1 MSQILV
7 PGEFMQEVANIPSL
21 KDQIDLENLPQHIA
35 IIMDGNGRWAKA
47 HGKHRVFGHR
57 NGVKAVREVTEG
69 CAELGVPYLTLYA
82 FSTENWNR
90 PKREVSALME
100 LLIVTIGK
108 ELKTLQKNNIRLNT
122 IGHTHFLP
130 DACQRELKSAIEA
143 TRNNTRMTLT
153 LALSYS
159 SRVEITD
166 MVKAIATK
174 VYSGELTP
182 GGITPD
188 MISDHLY
195 TAGIPDPEL
204 MIRTSGETRISNFL
218 LWQLAYAELFFTP
231 KFWPDFHREDLHK
244 AILNFQ
250 HRERRFGLTSEQINN
265 D

>member
-1 MSQILV
+1 
-7 PGEFMQEVANIPSL
+7 MQEVANIPSL
-21 KDQIDLENLPQHIA
+21 KDQIDLDKLPRHIA

-69 CAELGVPYLTLYA
+69 SAELGVPYLTLYA
-82 FSTENWNR
+82 FSTENWKR
-90 PKREVSALME
+90 PITEVNALME
-100 LLIVTIGK
+100 LLVSTIGK
-108 ELKTLQKNNIRLNT
+108 ELKTAQKNNIRIHA
-122 IGHTHFLP
+122 IGHTHHLP
-130 DACQRELKSAIEA
+130 AACQRELQAAIDA

-153 LALSYS
+153 LALSYG

-166 MVKAIATK
+166 MVRRVAQQVADGKLRPED
-174 VYSGELTP
+174 VNENV
-182 GGITPD
+182 
-188 MISDHLY
+188 ISSNLY
-195 TAGIPDPEL
+195 TAGMPDPEL
-204 MIRTSGETRISNFL
+204 MIRTSGESRISNFL

-231 KFWPDFHREDLHK
+231 KFWPDFTREDLYK